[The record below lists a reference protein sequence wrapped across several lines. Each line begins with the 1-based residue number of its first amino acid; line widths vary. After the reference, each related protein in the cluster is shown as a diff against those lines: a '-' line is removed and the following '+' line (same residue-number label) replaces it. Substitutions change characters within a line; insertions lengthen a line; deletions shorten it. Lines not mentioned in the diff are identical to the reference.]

1 MKNLLSVGAFAL
13 SMCVAQSALAER
25 TCGPREEAVKVL
37 SEVYGEQVIASFPA
51 DNRFVE
57 MWSGPNSST
66 VVVTDLT
73 SRTSCLILAGQGATL
88 TPPSSVE
95 GDPA

>member
-1 MKNLLSVGAFAL
+1 MKNLLSVGTFVL

-25 TCGPREEAVKVL
+25 NCGPCDKVVKVL

-51 DNRFVE
+51 NNRFVE
-57 MWSGPNSST
+57 LWSGDSSST
-66 VVVTDLT
+66 VVVTDLA
-73 SRTSCLILAGQGATL
+73 SRTSCLILAGRKATL

-95 GDPA
+95 GDPT